1 MYHANLTCFLPVFAL
16 SPLIPLLHSLIHKFW
31 QVISGSQADTE
42 KAIEAAAEAF
52 KTFSRTTLEQVSGV
66 CTGVTSRAYVGLY
79 QLFAGTC

>member
-1 MYHANLTCFLPVFAL
+1 VN
-16 SPLIPLLHSLIHKFW
+16 SLIHKFW

-66 CTGVTSRAYVGLY
+66 CTGATSGAYVGLF
-79 QLFAGTC
+79 QLFAGTF